1 CLVLLASFFLVDLY
15 NKAKT
20 KQKFVLLSSVSIY
33 LLFTLVRMIFLHP
46 YEYIYYNELIGG
58 LRGANKNF
66 ELDYWGA
73 AYKESAQRVLKNVQG
88 TGINNLKV
96 YACDNQFS
104 VVYYSQFQYELVGR
118 SRDADV
124 IICDTFNEQLRK
136 QTDDAAYQNTFPIV
150 YEIKRENTPI
160 HVIRVSQRLYG
171 QFNY

>member
-1 CLVLLASFFLVDLY
+1 
-15 NKAKT
+15 
-20 KQKFVLLSSVSIY
+20 
-33 LLFTLVRMIFLHP
+33 
-46 YEYIYYNELIGG
+46 LIGG

-73 AYKESAQRVLKNVQG
+73 AYKESAQRVLKNVRG
-88 TGINNLKV
+88 TGVNNLKV
-96 YACDNQFS
+96 YACDNQIS
-104 VVYYSQFQYELVGR
+104 VVYYSQFRYELVGR